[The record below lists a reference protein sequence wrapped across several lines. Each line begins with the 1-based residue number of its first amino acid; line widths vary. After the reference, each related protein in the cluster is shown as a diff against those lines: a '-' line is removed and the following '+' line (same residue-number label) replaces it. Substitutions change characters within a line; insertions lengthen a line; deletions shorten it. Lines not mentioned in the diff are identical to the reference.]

1 MGLIIGAALLICAF
15 PVFNGASLLGALIV
29 YGILMSIHARRAL
42 KRAPYQEHTAADVQ
56 ASATAPDYG
65 AIEEEAVRP
74 DRSKSLLRGA

>member
-1 MGLIIGAALLICAF
+1 MGLIVGAALLISAF

-42 KRAPYQEHTAADVQ
+42 KRTPYQEHTAADVQ
-56 ASATAPDYG
+56 ASVTDYG
-65 AIEEEAVRP
+65 AIEEEAVRL